1 MYAVSLITFSTLSG
15 FSTAKQISLRSFSL
29 SIKQEVSEN
38 SSYKVDKTV
47 KKHQSRT
54 ELNIDIN
61 FQELV
66 RKY

>member
-1 MYAVSLITFSTLSG
+1 M
-15 FSTAKQISLRSFSL
+15 
-29 SIKQEVSEN
+29 KQEVSEN

>member
-1 MYAVSLITFSTLSG
+1 MYAVLLITVSILSG
-15 FSTAKQISLRSFSL
+15 FSTAKQISLRSCSL
-29 SIKQEVSEN
+29 SMKQEVSEN

>member
-1 MYAVSLITFSTLSG
+1 MYAVSLITVSTLSG
-15 FSTAKQISLRSFSL
+15 FSTVKQISLRSVSP
-29 SIKQEVSEN
+29 SMKQEVSGN
-38 SSYKVDKTV
+38 SSHKVDKTV